1 MKVYVVEVIPATSF
15 CHISQEAY
23 TTLKKAQDFI
33 ERRAG
38 DPQPITDFHYRSG
51 GCRDG
56 IWYDYIDYLIFE
68 VNVV

>member
-1 MKVYVVEVIPATSF
+1 MKVYVVEVIPEADLGRV
-15 CHISQEAY
+15 SQEAY

-33 ERRAG
+33 EHREG
-38 DPQPITDFHYRSG
+38 DPQPVNDFHYRSG